1 LAKSISQ
8 KPNLFMQKPG
18 LLTTFGRS
26 NYHNFIS
33 LDIKDLTP
41 ATYGQFIPAK
51 GGQGH
56 RLFQLTKYHYENSIN
71 WCGIGRKS
79 GASLYGLSSLIDLH
93 PSFSPVTP
101 YILNSLQIGDCG
113 ISS

>member
-1 LAKSISQ
+1 VQ
-8 KPNLFMQKPG
+8 KPR

-41 ATYGQFIPAK
+41 ATYCQFIPAK

-56 RLFQLTKYHYENSIN
+56 WLFHPGGFNF
-71 WCGIGRKS
+71 GIK
-79 GASLYGLSSLIDLH
+79 I
-93 PSFSPVTP
+93 FSTVTG
-101 YILNSLQIGDCG
+101 QVT
-113 ISS
+113 